1 MSTPEPE
8 VTYALLE
15 SLPKTDL
22 HCHLDGSLRLSTILE
37 LAEQFGV
44 TLPARNEDQLREVLH
59 VGMNCGSLEQYLQA
73 FDVTLAVMQT
83 EEAIYRVAYEL
94 GEDAARENVRY
105 MEVRYSPILHTRRG
119 LPLPNIVEAALAGM
133 SDAEKDHGIQGRII
147 LCGIRNM
154 SPTTSFQMAELAIA
168 FKHAG
173 VVGFD
178 LAGAELDYPAKHH
191 VDAFRLILNNNV
203 NCTLHAGEAYGPESV
218 HQAIHYCGAHRIGH
232 GVRLAEDG
240 DLLNYV
246 NDHRIAL
253 EVCPSSN
260 VQTGAVPDLERHPI
274 RFYYD
279 YGLRVT
285 INTDNRLMTD
295 TSVTKELWLLHEK
308 MGFSL
313 DELKQIILMGFK
325 AAFLPLRERRHLVM
339 SALEELERLT
349 SSPVA
354 PEMVDREDTGGGRGS
369 QLPGRSFHK
378 LRRWEPPSRGPRLP
392 APSGS
397 VL

>member
-1 MSTPEPE
+1 MTPVESK
-8 VTYALLE
+8 VTYELLQ

-37 LAEQFGV
+37 LADRAEV
-44 TLPARNEDQLREVLH
+44 KLPYSNDDQLREGI
-59 VGMNCGSLEQYLQA
+59 GMGKNHASLEEYLKA
-73 FDVTLAVMQT
+73 FDITLAVMQT
-83 EEAIYRVAYEL
+83 EEGIYRVAYEL

-105 MEVRYSPILHTRRG
+105 MEVRYAPILHTRRG
-119 LPLPNIVEAALAGM
+119 LPLPNIVEAALEGLA
-133 SDAEKDHGIQGRII
+133 DARKDHGIEGRII

-154 SPTTSFQMAELAIA
+154 SPSTSFQMAELAIA

-178 LAGAELDYPAKHH
+178 LAGAEVDHPAKDH
-191 VDAFRLILNNNV
+191 VEAFRLILNNNV
-203 NCTLHAGEAYGPESV
+203 NCTLHAGEAYGPESI

-260 VQTGAVPDLERHPI
+260 VQTGAVPALERHPL

-279 YGLRVT
+279 YGIRVT

-295 TSVTKELWLLHEK
+295 TSATKELWLAHQKL
-308 MGFSL
+308 GFSL
-313 DELKQIILMGFK
+313 EELKQIIIMGFK
-325 AAFLPLRERRHLVM
+325 AAFLPLRERRTILI
-339 SALEELERLT
+339 SALQDIERLT
-349 SSPVA
+349 STPVQ
-354 PEMVDREDTGGGRGS
+354 PEMIDREESGVSTNRSQRPRKYEGS
-369 QLPGRSFHK
+369 FLKR
-378 LRRWEPPSRGPRLP
+378 
-392 APSGS
+392 
-397 VL
+397 V

>member
-1 MSTPEPE
+1 MTEKSTYPMNAAEPKVSFE
-8 VTYALLE
+8 LLK

-37 LAEQFGV
+37 LADQAEVKLPYATEEQLSHG
-44 TLPARNEDQLREVLH
+44 LH
-59 VGMNCGSLEQYLQA
+59 MGQNCASLEDYLRA
-73 FDVTLAVMQT
+73 FEITLAVMQT
-83 EEAIYRVAYEL
+83 EEAIYRTAYEL

-105 MEVRYSPILHTRRG
+105 MEVRYSPILHTRKG
-119 LPLPNIVEAALAGM
+119 LPLPNIVEAVLQGLQ
-133 SDAEKDHGIQGRII
+133 DAERDHGIQSGII

-154 SPTTSFQMAELAIA
+154 SPQTSFQMAELAIA

-178 LAGAELDYPAKHH
+178 LAGAEVDHPAKDH

-203 NCTLHAGEAYGPESV
+203 NCTLHAGEAYGPESI

-260 VQTGAVPDLERHPI
+260 VQTGAVASLERHPI

-279 YGLRVT
+279 YGIRVT

-295 TSVTKELWLLHEK
+295 TSVTKELFLAHQKLD
-308 MGFSL
+308 FTL

-325 AAFLPLRERRHLVM
+325 AAFLPLRERRTLVM
-339 SALEELERLT
+339 SALEDIERIT
-349 SSPVA
+349 SSPVQ
-354 PEMVDREDTGGGRGS
+354 PEMVDRAEGGEMVSRPPMKHS
-369 QLPGRSFHK
+369 EKPQRYERWAA
-378 LRRWEPPSRGPRLP
+378 RRAR
-392 APSGS
+392 
-397 VL
+397 